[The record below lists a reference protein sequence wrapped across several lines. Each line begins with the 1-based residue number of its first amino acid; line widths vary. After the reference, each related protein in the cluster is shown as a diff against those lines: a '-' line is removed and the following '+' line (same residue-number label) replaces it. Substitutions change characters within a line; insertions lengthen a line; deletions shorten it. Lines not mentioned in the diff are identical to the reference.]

1 MRGRGTSNLLD
12 VNIQV
17 LNREYI
23 CKPCL
28 LCGGHD
34 DEKFPIQLTSIGDR
48 LREAVAHG
56 GSTVDFIVQSTFP
69 EHSFTGGNS
78 SKGSGFLF
86 LICFPYK
93 GVNGVVTFD
102 G

>member
-1 MRGRGTSNLLD
+1 MYP

-34 DEKFPIQLTSIGDR
+34 DDKFPIQLTS
-48 LREAVAHG
+48 
-56 GSTVDFIVQSTFP
+56 
-69 EHSFTGGNS
+69 TGGR
-78 SKGSGFLF
+78 L
-86 LICFPYK
+86 
-93 GVNGVVTFD
+93 
-102 G
+102 